1 MMEEAKKGQDLS
13 PEKRKELAD
22 KVKARAIV
30 KEILDFGVTDNQI
43 RETMKMLALEL
54 EDREV
59 MLKIFEFLGDT
70 KEEVPQETK
79 IYT

>member
-1 MMEEAKKGQDLS
+1 MTEDVKQVQDLS

-22 KVKARAIV
+22 RVKARAIV

-43 RETMKMLALEL
+43 RETIKMLALEL
-54 EDREV
+54 ENRDT
-59 MLKIFEFLGDT
+59 MLKIFEFLGGS
-70 KEEVPQETK
+70 EVVQQEQK